1 MTEATAPQHTF
12 LGRML
17 DTIERVGNKVPH
29 PAIIFIILIA
39 GVIVLS
45 QILYIAGASV
55 TYEVVVPPTV
65 EAEQGYPAGSA
76 VEVPNV
82 PVEDFDIEDM
92 HIETETTAV
101 QGLLTR
107 RRDPLHDHLAGRQL
121 QQFRGGRDHPR
132 GHARRRAWPKRPG
145 SSGR

>member
-1 MTEATAPQHTF
+1 MTDTTAPAPQHTF

-65 EAEQGYPAGSA
+65 EAEQGYPAERVS
-76 VEVPNV
+76 
-82 PVEDFDIEDM
+82 
-92 HIETETTAV
+92 
-101 QGLLTR
+101 
-107 RRDPLHDHLAGRQL
+107 
-121 QQFRGGRDHPR
+121 
-132 GHARRRAWPKRPG
+132 
-145 SSGR
+145 